1 MERQSLYQLLT
12 RSFGFV
18 PTEGQRTVLYH
29 LAAFLLSEKPSPT
42 YLLQGYA
49 GTGKTTLVTTLV
61 KTLPMI
67 GMWYQLMAPTGRAA
81 KVLSGYTGKNAS
93 TIHRKIYRFQQ
104 YADGSLRMTRAE
116 NKAKNTLFIVDE
128 CSMISDER
136 SNGRSLLD
144 DLINYVFS
152 GENCKLL
159 LIGDNA
165 QLPPVGLEN
174 SPANDI
180 NVLKHGFGLTVAAY
194 ELTEVMRQ
202 EEESGIL
209 WNATALRQTLRP
221 LTPLRALMTAPIELP
236 LFNVN
241 NFSDIHRIE
250 PQEFEELLWQK
261 FGDKTSNEAVI
272 ICRSNKR
279 ANMYN
284 QAVRAR
290 ILQEEGEISTG
301 DKLMV
306 VKNNYFWT
314 DEDQKISFIAN
325 GDMIELMR
333 INNTEEMYGF
343 HFADVE
349 IQLTDY
355 QEEPNL
361 SVKILLETLTSDS
374 PAMTQEESDR
384 LYHAVEED
392 YMDIPNRRDRCK
404 AMRQNPYFNAL
415 QVKFGYALTCH
426 KTQGGQWPT
435 VFLDAPF
442 FPDAETHGC
451 ASLQVSDLRW
461 FYTAV
466 TRAQK
471 QLYFVNFQDEY
482 FFSSSFRLK

>member
-1 MERQSLYQLLT
+1 MTRQDLYRLLT
-12 RSFGFV
+12 DSFGFM

-29 LAAFLLSEKPSPT
+29 LAAFLLSEKASPT

-61 KTLPMI
+61 KTLPQI
-67 GMWYQLMAPTGRAA
+67 GMKYQLMAPTGRAA
-81 KVLSGYTGKNAS
+81 KVLSGYTGKTAS
-93 TIHRKIYRFQQ
+93 TIHRKIYRFQSF
-104 YADGSLRMTRAE
+104 ADGSFRMTRAE

-128 CSMISDER
+128 CSMIPDDFA
-136 SNGRSLLD
+136 NGRSLLD
-144 DLINYVFS
+144 DLIRYVFS
-152 GENCKLL
+152 GENCRLL

-180 NVLKHGFGLTVAAY
+180 KVLKNGFGLTVASY

-209 WNATALRQTLRP
+209 SNATAIRGFLATLGMTHE
-221 LTPLRALMTAPIELP
+221 LTAPVQLP
-236 LFNVN
+236 LFTANGYPDV
-241 NFSDIHRIE
+241 HRIE
-250 PQEFEELLWQK
+250 PQEFEELLWQSFNGK
-261 FGDKTSNEAVI
+261 NNNEAVI
-272 ICRSNKR
+272 ICRSNNR

-284 QAVRAR
+284 QAIRAR
-290 ILQEEGEISTG
+290 ILQEDGEIATG

-306 VKNNYFWT
+306 VKNNYYWT
-314 DEDQKISFIAN
+314 DENQKISFIAN

-333 INNTEEMYGF
+333 INSTEEMYGF

-374 PAMTQEESDR
+374 PALTQEEAEK
-384 LYHAVEED
+384 LYRAVEED
-392 YMDIPNRRDRCK
+392 YMDIPNKRDRYK
-404 AMRQNPYFNAL
+404 EMRKNPYFNAL

-435 VFLDAPF
+435 VFIDAPYIKE
-442 FPDAETHGC
+442 DE
-451 ASLQVSDLRW
+451 SLQISDLRW

-471 QLYFVNFQDEY
+471 QLFFVNFKDDYFVN
-482 FFSSSFRLK
+482 L